1 METAN
6 FGYQESLTDQT
17 NAGRILVFTTPI
29 IGATGISAID
39 YESINPSVKGIVVN
53 DLAIKIAG
61 SNSFQDLDQFLR
73 EKNIPGIYQIDTR
86 NIVKKFSTLDVQKAS
101 IMDTNDQHAIDQI
114 KALVLPKNKVQN
126 TSTVDAYA
134 APNIGKTI
142 AIIDLGLKHSLLRE
156 LSLRKINSVVLP
168 YNVSLEEI
176 LNLRPDGII
185 ISNGPGK
192 LESINVD
199 LEEIIKALQSTI
211 PIMGIGLGYLVLSK
225 FLNLQINDLRP
236 NYIGSNYPVLNT
248 SNSEI
253 WQTAMNIQQIASVP
267 EITDNVSFSE
277 QFIDLHQN
285 YLAGYIWSDKRMI
298 GVAFNP
304 EGSPGNFDARLIFDI
319 FLKMM
324 E

>member
-1 METAN
+1 M
-6 FGYQESLTDQT
+6 
-17 NAGRILVFTTPI
+17 
-29 IGATGISAID
+29 
-39 YESINPSVKGIVVN
+39 
-53 DLAIKIAG
+53 
-61 SNSFQDLDQFLR
+61 
-73 EKNIPGIYQIDTR
+73 
-86 NIVKKFSTLDVQKAS
+86 
-101 IMDTNDQHAIDQI
+101 
-114 KALVLPKNKVQN
+114 
-126 TSTVDAYA
+126 
-134 APNIGKTI
+134 
-142 AIIDLGLKHSLLRE
+142 
-156 LSLRKINSVVLP
+156 RKINSVVLP

>member
-192 LESINVD
+192 LESIKVD